1 MLLVDS
7 LASTKSKQVEETF
20 LFDENLKMAWRDC
33 EPLAKKGVFVR
44 DGAAVLK
51 IKPNRKLQGSTPL
64 WT

>member
-1 MLLVDS
+1 
-7 LASTKSKQVEETF
+7 
-20 LFDENLKMAWRDC
+20 MAWRDC